1 MTLSSHT
8 LVPRTSRRGG
18 VLKGCLIVVGIL
30 LLLAAAAGIYVALH
44 WKSWAADAARAA
56 VRSAVQTSQLTE
68 EQKQRVVTRI
78 DGLAGDF
85 ESGKV
90 SAQQVASVFEEI
102 VQGPLLPLAM
112 VYAAKEKYIKPSA
125 LTADEKAAGARSLER
140 VARGVY
146 EKKLPNSAL
155 QDLTAPISTTDVHG
169 KQTLKETLTTEELK
183 AFLAA
188 AKKKADDAG
197 MPDEDFTVDIATE
210 IEKAI
215 DKATGTAPSG
225 K

>member
-1 MTLSSHT
+1 MNSHS
-8 LVPRTSRRGG
+8 LVPHSSRRGG
-18 VLKGCLIVVGIL
+18 VLKGCLIVAGIL
-30 LLLAAAAGIYVALH
+30 FLLAAAGGVYVALH
-44 WKSWAADAARAA
+44 WKSWAADAARAGVRTA
-56 VRSAVQTSQLTE
+56 VEGSQLTE
-68 EQKQRVVTRI
+68 DQKQRVISRI
-78 DGLAGDF
+78 DTFAGDF

-90 SAQQVASVFEEI
+90 TVEQVTTVFEQI
-102 VQGPLLPLAM
+102 LAGPLLPIAM

-125 LTADEKAAGARSLER
+125 LTAEEKDAGARSLER

-146 EKKLPNSAL
+146 EKKIPNSAL
-155 QDLTAPISTTDVHG
+155 EELTAPISTTDAQG
-169 KQTLKETLTTEELK
+169 KKTLKETLTTDELK

-197 MPDEDFTVDIATE
+197 MPDEAFTVDIAGE

-215 DKATGTAPSG
+215 DKATGAAPAG

>member
-1 MTLSSHT
+1 MTLSSSVLESH
-8 LVPRTSRRGG
+8 SNRRGG
-18 VLKGCLIVVGIL
+18 VLKGCLIVAAIL
-30 LLLAAAAGIYVALH
+30 VVLAACAGVYVALK

-56 VRSAVQTSQLTE
+56 VRDSVEGSQLSE
-68 EQKQRVVTRI
+68 DQKKRVIARI
-78 DGLAGDF
+78 DRFADDF

-90 SAQQVASVFEEI
+90 SIEQVTKVFEEI
-102 VQGPLLPLAM
+102 ASGPLLPLTM

-125 LTADEKAAGARSLER
+125 LSADEKAAGTRSLER

-146 EKKLPNSAL
+146 EKKIPQSAL
-155 QDLTAPISTTDVHG
+155 EELTAPISTTNAQG
-169 KQTLKETLTTEELK
+169 QKQLKETLTTEELN

-197 MPDEDFTVDIATE
+197 MPDEAFTVDIATE
-210 IEKAI
+210 IENAI
-215 DKATGTAPSG
+215 DKATGAAPSG

>member
-1 MTLSSHT
+1 MTQSRS
-8 LVPRTSRRGG
+8 VPHSSRRGG
-18 VLKGCLIVVGIL
+18 VLKGCLIAVGIL
-30 LLLAAAAGIYVALH
+30 VLLGAAAGIYVALH
-44 WKSWAADAARAA
+44 WKSWAADAARAG
-56 VRSAVQTSQLTE
+56 VRSAVEGSQLSE
-68 EQKQRVVTRI
+68 DQKQRVISRI
-78 DGLAGDF
+78 DAFAGDF

-90 SAQQVASVFEEI
+90 TVQQVTTVFEEI
-102 VQGPLLPLAM
+102 MAGPLLPIAM

-125 LTADEKAAGARSLER
+125 LTADEKSAGERSLER

-146 EKKLPNSAL
+146 EKKIPNSAL
-155 QDLTAPISTTDVHG
+155 EELTAPISTTDAQG
-169 KQTLKETLTTEELK
+169 KKTLKETLTKDELK

-197 MPDEDFTVDIATE
+197 MPDEAFTVDIAAE

-215 DKATGTAPSG
+215 DKATGAAPSG